1 MPDPVTPTGAPPAA
15 PADSFSAPP
24 PPRKKF
30 NPRVLISILVFILI
44 AAFLPFLVLRL
55 LHSLFHLQLKIQDL
69 ALPTILPIEG
79 TLAFSVLLA
88 TFVASRIARKSLDDV
103 GLPPRQTLG
112 LLFWEGVLWG
122 FLMLSVLLLVLHIG
136 GDFRITGLALPH
148 DAIFKYALGWGA
160 AFLFVGLYEEGLFR
174 GYFLFSLS
182 RRLTFWPAAFIM
194 SLLFAAAHLSNNGE
208 NFFGILQV
216 FVIGMVLCLI
226 IRRTGSLWFGIG
238 LHAAWDWAQTFFYGT
253 PDSGLLGVGHLLNS
267 ASAGSKWV
275 SGGSAGPEGSVFSL
289 VIILA
294 AAVLIHFRFPK
305 PLYPTKPV

>member
-1 MPDPVTPTGAPPAA
+1 MPDDSAPLGASPAA
-15 PADSFSAPP
+15 PAGAPFAPP
-24 PPRKKF
+24 PAPKKF

-44 AAFLPFLVLRL
+44 AAGLPALVFHL
-55 LHSLFHLQLKIQDL
+55 LHVFFHFKLKIENL
-69 ALPTILPIEG
+69 ALPTVLPIEG
-79 TLAFSVLLA
+79 TLAISVLLA
-88 TFVASRIARKSLDDV
+88 TFFASRIARKSLDEV
-103 GLPPRQTLG
+103 GLPPRQALG

-122 FLMLSVLLLVLHIG
+122 FVMLSALLLILHIG
-136 GDFRITGLALPH
+136 GDFRISGLALPH
-148 DAIFKYALGWGA
+148 AAILKYALAWGV
-160 AFLFVGLYEEGLFR
+160 AFLCVGIYEECLFR

-182 RRLTFWPAAFIM
+182 RRLTFWPSALIM
-194 SLLFAAAHLSNNGE
+194 SLLFAAAHLGNSGE

-238 LHAAWDWAQTFFYGT
+238 LHASWDWAQTFFYGT

-289 VIILA
+289 LVILLA
-294 AAVLIHFRFPK
+294 AAFIHLRFPK
-305 PLYPTKPV
+305 ALYPNKPV